1 MQASFPGYLD
11 AFWLLML
18 ISLAAVPLAL
28 TLTLTL
34 TLTLRKVELGGGAAM
49 AH

>member
-1 MQASFPGYLD
+1 VQASFPGYLD

-34 TLTLRKVELGGGAAM
+34 RKVELGGGAAM

>member
-28 TLTLTL
+28 TLTLRT
-34 TLTLRKVELGGGAAM
+34 VELGGGAAM
-49 AH
+49 VH

>member
-1 MQASFPGYLD
+1 VQASFPGYLD

-34 TLTLRKVELGGGAAM
+34 TLRKVELGGGAAM